1 MNYLMMK
8 LKNIICLEQSKNV
21 KTRVDYFVNGEAGY
35 INNIFINYKDN
46 LFYKARM
53 QKKMFKEQFISYS
66 YSGETF
72 ITDDGDELV
81 TGASEKDKIV
91 IIYRLVSNPT

>member
-1 MNYLMMK
+1 MFGAPWLGST
-8 LKNIICLEQSKNV
+8 ENV
-21 KTRVDYFVNGEAGY
+21 KTRVDYFVNGEVGY
-35 INNIFINYKDN
+35 INNILIDYKDN

-53 QKKMFKEQFISYS
+53 QKKMFKEQFINYS

-72 ITDDGDELV
+72 VTDDGDELV